1 MSKKKYRN
9 RTVLNQR
16 GGSIVINNTSD
27 NESLH
32 ISQRSGSNILLNNV
46 TNSELATN
54 NKQTMVLNDKFDTIK
69 GDSSEFVVG
78 GKNERIGGTVYNY
91 KGFIDENEINAF
103 QEWKDLIKPIADN
116 NSKFKIKR
124 GGLSLPN
131 GVTNEPSGTRD
142 GNPVID
148 SKVFVVENKFSGY
161 IKTPYR
167 TSKGDEVAA
176 YAPVLFRTGQSAKE
190 ASITVENIEKSA
202 GSSGSQ
208 APGVLEFGASKS
220 AATENGE
227 WGGDQD
233 ALDIDKQ
240 FLDIQET
247 LTDVEKKMG
256 DGGDEHLITKRNKV
270 ETIGAIFNDF
280 PSVRIDEKGRSQP
293 FEMLVSDTGIFKN
306 HDYAPLIEEVD
317 NASNFPCGKDH
328 AIVGNTFSRIVGSG
342 GISLK
347 TTGSFE
353 MGGTVL
359 RGGFKQI
366 NLNASHGINIG
377 SENGIELQSVKT
389 IVLRTNRQVYVESS
403 MGIKNNLIVGGG
415 LAVEGETYLQHVTAP
430 LEVQQTEDTIV
441 MGKFATDQDRRLIIG
456 ECYIGGDFY
465 PVYAKASDDL
475 IVSYPHSHHF
485 NNIPLKLVES
495 NSDVRKDAQ
504 NNKINAHNTV
514 AQSYAQLHE
523 KKTPSK
529 IEKASWMEYIK
540 SLITSL

>member
-16 GGSIVINNTSD
+16 GGSIVINNTTD

-54 NKQTMVLNDKFDTIK
+54 NKQTLVLNDKFDTIK
-69 GDSSEFVVG
+69 GDSSEFVIG
-78 GKNERIGGTVYNY
+78 GKNERVGGTVYNY
-91 KGFIDENEINAF
+91 KGFIDENEIKAF
-103 QEWKDLIKPIADN
+103 QEWKALVKPIADN

-131 GVTNEPSGTRD
+131 GVSNSPVGSRD
-142 GNPVID
+142 DNPVID
-148 SKVFVVENKFSGY
+148 SKVFVVENKFKGY
-161 IKTPYR
+161 LKIPYR
-167 TSKGDEVAA
+167 TSNIDEVTT
-176 YAPVLFRTGQSAKE
+176 YAPVTERTGKSAKE
-190 ASITVENIEKSA
+190 ELITLQDIEKSA
-202 GSSGSQ
+202 GNDGSK

-227 WGGDQD
+227 WEKDQD

-240 FLDIQET
+240 FLDAQEQ
-247 LTDVEKKMG
+247 LTKIEEKMG
-256 DGGDEHLITKRNKV
+256 DGGDEHLITKRNKF
-270 ETIGAIFNDF
+270 ETIGAIFNDL

-293 FEMLVSDTGIFKN
+293 FEMLVSDKGIYKN
-306 HDYAPLIEEVD
+306 HDYVPLLEEVD
-317 NASNFPCGKDH
+317 NSSNFPCGKDH
-328 AIVGNTFSRIVGSG
+328 VIVGNSFSRIVGSG

-366 NLNASHGINIG
+366 NLNASHGVHIA
-377 SENGIELQSVKT
+377 SENNLELQSLKT

-430 LEVQQTEDTIV
+430 LEVQQTENTV
-441 MGKFATDQDRRLIIG
+441 VAGKFAINADRQLIIG
-456 ECYIGGDFY
+456 ECNIDGQFY

-475 IVSYPHSHHF
+475 IVTYPHSHHF
-485 NNIPLKLVES
+485 NNIPLKLMES
-495 NSDVRKDAQ
+495 NEDVRKDAH
-504 NNKINAHNTV
+504 NNKINVHNTV

-523 KKTPSK
+523 KKIPTK
-529 IEKASWMEYIK
+529 VN
-540 SLITSL
+540 

>member
-9 RTVLNQR
+9 RTILNQR

-54 NKQTMVLNDKFDTIK
+54 NKQTMVLNDKFDTVK

-78 GKNERIGGTVYNY
+78 GKNERTGGTVYDY
-91 KGFIDENEINAF
+91 KGFIDDNEIKAF
-103 QEWKDLIKPIADN
+103 QEWKDLVKPIADN

-124 GGLSLPN
+124 GGSSVPN
-131 GVTNEPSGTRD
+131 GVSSGPSGTRAA
-142 GNPVID
+142 NPVIG
-148 SKVFVVENKFSGY
+148 SKTISVNNKFSGY
-161 IKTPYR
+161 GNNIPYR
-167 TSKGDEVAA
+167 TSKVDQVATYLYIKDRKGDAA
-176 YAPVLFRTGQSAKE
+176 TAR
-190 ASITVENIEKSA
+190 SITAEDIGKSA
-202 GSSGSQ
+202 GASGSK
-208 APGVLEFGASKS
+208 APGVMEFGAIKS

-227 WGGDQD
+227 WSKDQD

-240 FLDIQET
+240 FLDIQEK
-247 LTDVEKKMG
+247 LTSVEQQMG
-256 DGGDEHLITKRNKV
+256 DGGDEHLITKRNKF

-280 PSVRIDEKGRSQP
+280 PSARIDEKGRSQP
-293 FEMLVSDTGIFKN
+293 FEMLVSDGGIFKN
-306 HDYAPLIEEVD
+306 HDYVPVVEEVD

-347 TTGSFE
+347 TTGSYE

-366 NLNASHGINIG
+366 NLNASHGIHIG
-377 SENGIELQSVKT
+377 SENGVEIQSLKT

-430 LEVQQTEDTIV
+430 LEVQQTENTIV
-441 MGKFATDQDRRLIIG
+441 LGKFSTDKDRKLIIG
-456 ECYIGGDFY
+456 ECFIGGAYF
-465 PVYAKASDDL
+465 PVYAKADNDL
-475 IVSYPHSHHF
+475 LTMYPHSHHF
-485 NNIPLKLVES
+485 NNLPLNLLAS
-495 NSDVRKDAQ
+495 NADVRIDAQ

-523 KKTPSK
+523 KKG
-529 IEKASWMEYIK
+529 
-540 SLITSL
+540 

>member
-46 TNSELATN
+46 ANSELATN
-54 NKQTMVLNDKFDTIK
+54 NKQTMVLNDKFDTVK
-69 GDSSEFVVG
+69 GDSSEFIVG
-78 GKNERIGGTVYNY
+78 GKNERVGGTVYNY

-124 GGLSLPN
+124 GGISLPN
-131 GVTNEPSGTRD
+131 GASSSPSGTRSA
-142 GNPVID
+142 NPVIG
-148 SKVFVVENKFSGY
+148 SKVFVVENKFIGY
-161 IKTPYR
+161 GRTPYR
-167 TSKGDEVAA
+167 TSKIDEVTV
-176 YAPVLFRTGQSAKE
+176 YTPITERIGESAKYE
-190 ASITVENIEKSA
+190 SISLQDIGKSA
-202 GSSGSQ
+202 GTRGSQ
-208 APGVLEFGASKS
+208 APGVLEFGASVS

-227 WGGDQD
+227 WASDQD

-240 FLDIQET
+240 LLDTQEQ
-247 LTDVEKKMG
+247 LTIIEGKMG
-256 DGGDEHLITKRNKV
+256 DGGDEHLITKRNKI

-293 FEMLVSDTGIFKN
+293 LEMLVSDKGIYKN
-306 HDYAPLIEEVD
+306 HDYIPLVEEVD

-328 AIVGNTFSRIVGSG
+328 AIVGNIFSRIVGSG

-366 NLNASHGINIG
+366 NLNASHGIHIA
-377 SENGIELQSVKT
+377 SESNVEIQSLKT

-403 MGIKNNLIVGGG
+403 LGVKNNLIVGGG

-430 LEVQQTEDTIV
+430 LEVQQTENTV
-441 MGKFATDQDRRLIIG
+441 VTGKFAIDRDRRLIIG
-456 ECYIGGDFY
+456 ECYIGGSYF

-475 IVSYPHSHHF
+475 IVMYPHSHHF

-495 NSDVRKDAQ
+495 NLDVRKDAQ

-523 KKTPSK
+523 KKIP
-529 IEKASWMEYIK
+529 IRI
-540 SLITSL
+540 I

>member
-46 TNSELATN
+46 ANSELATN

-78 GKNERIGGTVYNY
+78 GKNERTGGTVYDY

-103 QEWKDLIKPIADN
+103 QEWKDVVKPIADN
-116 NSKFKIKR
+116 NSRFKIKR

-131 GVTNEPSGTRD
+131 GVSDTPSGTRD
-142 GNPVID
+142 DNPVVG
-148 SKVFVVENKFSGY
+148 SKVFVVENKFTGY
-161 IKTPYR
+161 SKIPFR
-167 TSKGDEVAA
+167 TSKSDEVAS
-176 YAPVLFRTGQSAKE
+176 YAPVSNRVGKSAKE
-190 ASITVENIEKSA
+190 VKITVGDIEKSA
-202 GSSGSQ
+202 GASGSQ
-208 APGVLEFGASKS
+208 APGILEFGASKS

-227 WGGDQD
+227 WEPDQD

-240 FLDIQET
+240 FLDAQEQ
-247 LTDVEKKMG
+247 LTKIEEKMG
-256 DGGDEHLITKRNKV
+256 DGGDEHLITKRNKF
-270 ETIGAIFNDF
+270 ETIGAVFNDF

-293 FEMLVSDTGIFKN
+293 FEMLVSDTGVYKN
-306 HDYAPLIEEVD
+306 HDYVPLVEEVD

-328 AIVGNTFSRIVGSG
+328 VVVGNTFSRIVGSG

-353 MGGTVL
+353 IGGTVL

-366 NLNASHGINIG
+366 ILNASHGVHIG
-377 SENGIELQSVKT
+377 SESNIEIQSLKT

-403 MGIKNNLIVGGG
+403 MGVKNNLIVGGG

-441 MGKFATDQDRRLIIG
+441 MGKFATDQDRKLIIG
-456 ECYIGGDFY
+456 ECYIGGNFY

-475 IVSYPHSHHF
+475 LTMYPHSHHF
-485 NNIPLKLVES
+485 NNLPLKLVES

-523 KKTPSK
+523 KKISTK
-529 IEKASWMEYIK
+529 II
-540 SLITSL
+540 